1 MRIPVIA
8 HDFDHPLTTLTSPA
22 LNSMGNFC
30 SEELGSFGEQ
40 RRCEALIAL
49 GKQVIVIDL
58 NPLSRTAR
66 MAHVTIVD
74 EVSRAMAELCR
85 ALVAEPQVSDW
96 DNEQALRD
104 ALEIMGEA
112 SKRI

>member
-1 MRIPVIA
+1 
-8 HDFDHPLTTLTSPA
+8 
-22 LNSMGNFC
+22 
-30 SEELGSFGEQ
+30 
-40 RRCEALIAL
+40 
-49 GKQVIVIDL
+49 
-58 NPLSRTAR
+58 

-74 EVSRAMAELCR
+74 EVSRAMSELYR
-85 ALVAEPQVSDW
+85 ALLTKPEASDW

>member
-1 MRIPVIA
+1 
-8 HDFDHPLTTLTSPA
+8 
-22 LNSMGNFC
+22 
-30 SEELGSFGEQ
+30 
-40 RRCEALIAL
+40 
-49 GKQVIVIDL
+49 
-58 NPLSRTAR
+58 

-74 EVSRAMAELCR
+74 EVSRAMSELCR
-85 ALVAEPQVSDW
+85 ALLAEPEASDW